1 VSPAP
6 DGSRAEALARDL
18 ATARESRTPLA
29 PIRSRLA
36 DGGIAAAYEV
46 QQKGVARLLS
56 AGDRVVGRKVGLTS
70 VAVQKQL
77 GVDRPDFG
85 TLMASMEVL
94 SGEDIPY
101 DFIAPRVE
109 AEVAFILARDLTSE
123 IVTPSDLMGAIAWAT
138 PAIEIVDSRIEG
150 WKIGILD
157 TIADN
162 ASSARY
168 VLGPER
174 RRVEGLDLRL
184 CGMVLEK
191 NGEVSSLGVG
201 AACLGH
207 PLLAALWL
215 ARTMATHG
223 EPLREGDVILS
234 GALGPM
240 VGVSSG
246 DRVSATIQGLGSV
259 SVSFD
264 AIDSGR
270 RREP

>member
-1 VSPAP
+1 VTRASS
-6 DGSRAEALARDL
+6 GSETDAIARDL
-18 ATARESRTPLA
+18 AIARESRKPIA
-29 PIRSRLA
+29 PIHARLA
-36 DGGIAAAYEV
+36 ASGIAAAYEV
-46 QQKGVARLLS
+46 QKKGIAPLLS

-85 TLMASMEVL
+85 TLLASMEVL
-94 SGEDIPY
+94 SGEDIRY
-101 DFIAPRVE
+101 ELIAPRVE

-123 IVTPSDLMGAIAWAT
+123 IITPSDLLGAIAWAT
-138 PAIEIVDSRIEG
+138 PAIEIVDSRIED

-162 ASSARY
+162 ASSGRY
-168 VLGPER
+168 VLGPDR
-174 RRVEGLDLRL
+174 HRVEGLDLRL

-191 NGEVSSLGVG
+191 NGEVSSVGVG

-207 PLLAALWL
+207 PLHAALWL
-215 ARTMATHG
+215 ARTMAGHG
-223 EPLREGDVILS
+223 APLREGDVILS

-240 VGVSSG
+240 VGVSPG
-246 DRVSATIQGLGSV
+246 DRVGATIQGLGSV

-264 AIDSGR
+264 ARGA
-270 RREP
+270 